1 MQMSV
6 SRKGEV
12 LAQLKI
18 LTPPHIA
25 LFSEATATSFL
36 SKKVY
41 KALQVSFT
49 VEDNIMNMKLITVK
63 VQLSLVSHIFL

>member
-6 SRKGEV
+6 SRKREA

-18 LTPPHIA
+18 LPPHIA

-49 VEDNIMNMKLITVK
+49 VEDNTMNMKLIIVK